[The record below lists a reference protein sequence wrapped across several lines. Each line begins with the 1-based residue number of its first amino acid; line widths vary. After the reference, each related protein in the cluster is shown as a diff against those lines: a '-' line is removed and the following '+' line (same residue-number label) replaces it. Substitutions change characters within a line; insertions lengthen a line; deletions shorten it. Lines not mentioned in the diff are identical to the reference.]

1 MSFDNSYG
9 GGVDDLD
16 EDSKMVRINSKAKS
30 NRNTSQSWASLNKST
45 WIRLNR
51 DRKME

>member
-16 EDSKMVRINSKAKS
+16 EDSKMVRIIVK
-30 NRNTSQSWASLNKST
+30 LNLIGILPKVEQA
-45 WIRLNR
+45 WIRVHG
-51 DRKME
+51 